1 MLRYLMAAIAATAFL
16 FAACGGDDA
25 KPADS
30 TAASPAGAAGAATP
44 TSTGLNQPTGED
56 KPLPTSPA
64 LAPDAVALTVL
75 NGKKSFAPTVSELKN
90 LPTITVKGGE
100 QSYTGISV
108 AALAEKVGAAPA
120 SYALIEGIRAD
131 GKRAGII
138 RYPLAEI
145 GSTTVFVPDARG
157 HLALASS
164 SIAKDI
170 WIIDVTSV
178 VFQ

>member
-30 TAASPAGAAGAATP
+30 KAGSATP
-44 TSTGLNQPTGED
+44 TSSGLQQPTGED
-56 KPLPTSPA
+56 KPLPTSPP
-64 LAPDAVALTVL
+64 LAPDAVALTVI
-75 NGKKSFAPTVSELKN
+75 NGKKNFAPTASELKA

-100 QSYTGISV
+100 QAYTGISV
-108 AALAEKVGAAPA
+108 AALGEKVGAAPA

-138 RYPLAEI
+138 RYALAEI
-145 GSTTVFVPDARG
+145 GSTTVLVLDARG

-170 WIIDVTSV
+170 WVIDVTSV